1 MALFV
6 VAFEFRKTEPSRSS
20 LPEFLASQ
28 EGVQVTGTTWMLKS
42 QYSPTELR
50 DRILEH
56 IDDRDG
62 VLVVETTGKWT
73 SSKLIHTPGSL
84 E

>member
-6 VAFEFRKTEPSRSS
+6 VAFEFRKMERS
-20 LPEFLASQ
+20 LVPLHDFLASQ
-28 EGVQVTGTTWMLKS
+28 EGVQITGTTWVVKS
-42 QYSPTELR
+42 KYSPTELR

-62 VLVVETTGKWT
+62 VLVAEFTGKWT
-73 SSKLIHTPGSL
+73 SSNLSRTPGNL
-84 E
+84 G